1 MKEGRLRKAKK
12 VFIRMS
18 KKLRTRAPEQC
29 RSHHQ
34 KMISLHL
41 SCEEIV
47 RFFKE
52 EVFPLCLPAPTPI
65 PCSPK
70 PAGLY

>member
-1 MKEGRLRKAKK
+1 
-12 VFIRMS
+12 
-18 KKLRTRAPEQC
+18 
-29 RSHHQ
+29 
-34 KMISLHL
+34 MISLHL

-52 EVFPLCLPAPTPI
+52 EVFPLCLPVPAPI
-65 PCSPK
+65 SILCSQK